1 MSMRSGS
8 AAVTANS
15 RRSRSGVLANIQK
28 PVEGAVAVVGITQQ
42 RVLHYFDGETHAYQ
56 IGNVGAAVAHAC
68 KFGNTTRV
76 IGAAKQHFT
85 SAP

>member
-1 MSMRSGS
+1 MRSGS

-15 RRSRSGVLANIQK
+15 RRSRSSVLANIQK

-56 IGNVGAAVAHAC
+56 ISNVGAAVAHAC
-68 KFGNTTRV
+68 KFSKLSERIKVQCARDWGR
-76 IGAAKQHFT
+76 
-85 SAP
+85 